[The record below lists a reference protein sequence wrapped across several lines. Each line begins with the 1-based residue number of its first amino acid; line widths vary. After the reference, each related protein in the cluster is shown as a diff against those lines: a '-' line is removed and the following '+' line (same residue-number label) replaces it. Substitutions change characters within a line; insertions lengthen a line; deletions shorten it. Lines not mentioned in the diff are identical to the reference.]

1 MFYPKSYIF
10 PQKYAISTYLMVK
23 HGSSWALLT
32 ASHMWITQL
41 SILGQVNVDCCWFHI
56 CFHISKMCF
65 RASDFK
71 WIYWTMFGPTVN
83 LFFSKLII
91 VHYRCS
97 PRTLITRTV
106 LGRSVVFLSRTD
118 GLFCCRRPLLL
129 FNWYCLWCSSLF
141 AWALLNWIRKKQNSQ
156 QPRLAALSSN
166 SFSLGDGLSSLYSK
180 VLSGVMRPSGQ
191 YFQSTR
197 DWNVNLYIQVL

>member
-10 PQKYAISTYLMVK
+10 PQKFAISTYLMVK

-106 LGRSVVFLSRTD
+106 LGRSVVFFYLGRTD
-118 GLFCCRRPLLL
+118 SFVVVVPYYYSIGIVFGALVSLLGLYWIELEKNKTRNNPDWRRSLQILFLLATV
-129 FNWYCLWCSSLF
+129 SL
-141 AWALLNWIRKKQNSQ
+141 
-156 QPRLAALSSN
+156 P
-166 SFSLGDGLSSLYSK
+166 
-180 VLSGVMRPSGQ
+180 
-191 YFQSTR
+191 
-197 DWNVNLYIQVL
+197 YIQKCSLASWGPVVNIFNRHVTET

>member
-10 PQKYAISTYLMVK
+10 PQKFAISTYLMVK

-41 SILGQVNVDCCWFHI
+41 SILGQVNMDCCWFHI
-56 CFHISKMCF
+56 CFHISKMSF
-65 RASDFK
+65 SVFK

-106 LGRSVVFLSRTD
+106 LGRSVVFLGRTD
-118 GLFCCRRPLLL
+118 SFVVVVPYYYSIGIVFGALVSLLGLYWIELEKNKTRNNPEWRRSLQILFLLATV
-129 FNWYCLWCSSLF
+129 SL
-141 AWALLNWIRKKQNSQ
+141 
-156 QPRLAALSSN
+156 P
-166 SFSLGDGLSSLYSK
+166 
-180 VLSGVMRPSGQ
+180 
-191 YFQSTR
+191 
-197 DWNVNLYIQVL
+197 YIQKCSLASWGPVVNIFNRHVTET

>member
-10 PQKYAISTYLMVK
+10 PQKFAISTYLMVK

-106 LGRSVVFLSRTD
+106 LGRSVVFLGRTD
-118 GLFCCRRPLLL
+118 SFVVVVPYYYSIGIVFGALVSLLGLYWIELEKNKTRNNPDWRRSLQILFLLATV
-129 FNWYCLWCSSLF
+129 SL
-141 AWALLNWIRKKQNSQ
+141 
-156 QPRLAALSSN
+156 P
-166 SFSLGDGLSSLYSK
+166 
-180 VLSGVMRPSGQ
+180 
-191 YFQSTR
+191 
-197 DWNVNLYIQVL
+197 YIQKCSLASWGPVVNIFNRHVTET

>member
-10 PQKYAISTYLMVK
+10 PQKFAISTYLMVK

-106 LGRSVVFLSRTD
+106 LGRSVVFLGRTD
-118 GLFCCRRPLLL
+118 SFVVVVPYYYSIGIVFGALVSLLGLYWIELEKNKTRNNPEWRRSLQILFLLATV
-129 FNWYCLWCSSLF
+129 SL
-141 AWALLNWIRKKQNSQ
+141 
-156 QPRLAALSSN
+156 P
-166 SFSLGDGLSSLYSK
+166 
-180 VLSGVMRPSGQ
+180 
-191 YFQSTR
+191 
-197 DWNVNLYIQVL
+197 YIQKCSLASWGPVVNIFNRHVTET